1 MIAEFP
7 RSPTIVHSEK
17 RKERKITEGVN
28 SQKESRKGVKS
39 IRANSALSSEIKANC
54 SWWGQESVQAG
65 ISCDVGRGSDCDAG
79 RDRKLGQKKRS
90 NKQQHPPEGGAK
102 GQVVEKREEQQ
113 RVQQKQHQRE
123 QEVCQKERVK
133 KKHQQRANKKKHRPI
148 SANKKK
154 HHQHL
159 LIHSEKTS
167 PVLFLDYLRQCTAVE
182 IVAVSPAGCC
192 DVRAG
197 CNHAKSNKYAAN
209 YGNSR
214 HFEHKTK
221 IYALYRHLEIG
232 GPLEQVQQQQQLK
245 VGQIQIRLRFEM
257 LFAEPPPPPPTKGHT
272 PTTHSHVHESED
284 VQDTHAPPV
293 GEQVMPILQDQQNGD
308 ILAGTTSNVELM
320 EAMKKLDADL
330 VALFATAASAEPLM
344 QKHQKVLWPE
354 SESEQIAQDSEDEL
368 VITPEIFRSCNALQL
383 HLEALTL
390 QPEGTQRMELVQNE
404 VRPIFTVECQLSG
417 DLVRKVPRY
426 PMFHIMQFESEKFQ
440 SLTQCTRFGQTAQRQ
455 VDMEDKSLE
464 DQDQS
469 AGHVDITVWWREPG
483 TCLNEMLGMGRLE
496 LRELYRASLLE
507 QCKCVAIKRRDVHL
521 GSVYVKVSLLQ
532 SLNGN
537 PEQQQQQQGQKN
549 ESGNKAAVNC
559 NSKAVLTPSQP
570 PPPLPPPPKAN
581 NNNRAILDCVNFMAE
596 TNKVRLLRGYLY
608 AGELRQLTAENQSAC
623 QELSLQPF
631 WQTQPLLVKIGDG
644 GSFELQE
651 QFAIINDERFLQS
664 VERQQLLLEL
674 RPLSGLVRLPL
685 HQFFIAYRD
694 ASITNHLCKGKLP
707 VISIDGWAPI
717 VSSET
722 QSPLG
727 ELKVLLAI
735 GSESQIAQ
743 LKQQRGFDQD
753 NNQVSAP
760 NSTTDLLDMLQNA
773 ITAPAPSSSIPAMPP
788 PPAPPA
794 PSNFSFQLRIVGAA
808 GLPLNPGY
816 GKSKKQAKRQ
826 SAAKRFPPNEAPNT
840 YVTFQAVNCNSQT
853 YKSHEGLVYATPI
866 VPRSTK
872 PQWLSKFRVEV
883 SRDYRSNPQKLFILK
898 LWKKAIVSPNGITE
912 PSPHEDAI
920 IGFAALNLNQKQPG
934 GGFPSGWHNIV
945 DFNGRVT
952 GGIEAHVEPTPPS
965 VDTVID
971 QFERSMELGH
981 LQLGQAIKRK
991 YTELEEISQRLRSRL
1006 VDVTG
1011 ETLKFPE
1018 FDVDSA
1024 LDSWQQDGDDDDL
1037 AEDFERALRT
1047 PTPPGSPS
1055 PSTSSAAQNPR
1066 NANGQE

>member
-7 RSPTIVHSEK
+7 RSTTNVNCDNRKSRESQEAEK
-17 RKERKITEGVN
+17 SPN
-28 SQKESRKGVKS
+28 ESRKDVKS
-39 IRANSALSSEIKANC
+39 
-54 SWWGQESVQAG
+54 
-65 ISCDVGRGSDCDAG
+65 ISCDVGRG
-79 RDRKLGQKKRS
+79 RKFGQKKRS
-90 NKQQHPPEGGAK
+90 KQQQQQNGEEEEGG
-102 GQVVEKREEQQ
+102 EEEQKEEEQ
-113 RVQQKQHQRE
+113 RQPLQQQVKE
-123 QEVCQKERVK
+123 NKKLCEKQEVKDKRKKQRGEKDK
-133 KKHQQRANKKKHRPI
+133 KKQRQQQRANKKKKQQQPPPVH
-148 SANKKK
+148 SKKS
-154 HHQHL
+154 L
-159 LIHSEKTS
+159 
-167 PVLFLDYLRQCTAVE
+167 VLFLDHSRECPASE
-182 IVAVSPAGCC
+182 IVAAASADRC
-192 DVRAG
+192 DVRGAG
-197 CNHAKSNKYAAN
+197 CNHANSKYAAN
-209 YGNSR
+209 YGTSS
-214 HFEHKTK
+214 HFEHKTE

-232 GPLEQVQQQQQLK
+232 GPLKQVQQQQQLK
-245 VGQIQIRLRFEM
+245 VGPIHIRLRFEM
-257 LFAEPPPPPPTKGHT
+257 LFAEPPPPPSQG
-272 PTTHSHVHESED
+272 
-284 VQDTHAPPV
+284 HAPTAHDNALPDAPPSGEPV
-293 GEQVMPILQDQQNGD
+293 IPMLQDQQSGD
-308 ILAGTTSNVELM
+308 LMAGTTATNVELM
-320 EAMKKLDADL
+320 EAIKKLDADL
-330 VALFATAASAEPLM
+330 VALFATAATGEPLKM
-344 QKHQKVLWPE
+344 KQQQQVLWTE
-354 SESEQIAQDSEDEL
+354 SEAEQIAQDSEDEL
-368 VITPEIFRSCNALQL
+368 VITPELFRSCNALQL

-417 DLVRKVPRY
+417 DLIRKVPRY

-464 DQDQS
+464 DEAQS

-496 LRELYRASLLE
+496 LRELYKASLLE
-507 QCKCVAIKRRDVHL
+507 QCKCIAIKRRDVHL
-521 GSVYVKVSLLQ
+521 GSVYVKISLLQ
-532 SLNGN
+532 NLNGN
-537 PEQQQQQQGQKN
+537 PEQQPQQQQQKEQPGQKN
-549 ESGNKAAVNC
+549 ESGNKAAVKC
-559 NSKAVLTPSQP
+559 NSKAVLTPPQPPPQP
-570 PPPLPPPPKAN
+570 PPPPQAN
-581 NNNRAILDCVNFMAE
+581 NNNRAILECVNFMAE

-608 AGELRQLTAENQSAC
+608 AGELRQLTAENKGAC

-631 WQTQPLLVKIGDG
+631 WQPQPLLVKIGDG
-644 GSFELQE
+644 GAFGLQE

-664 VERQQLLLEL
+664 VERQQLVLEV
-674 RPLSGLVRLPL
+674 RPLGGVVRLPL

-717 VSSET
+717 VAPDT
-722 QSPLG
+722 QSSVG

-753 NNQVSAP
+753 NNQVPAP
-760 NSTTDLLDMLQNA
+760 SSTTDLLDMLQNA
-773 ITAPAPSSSIPAMPP
+773 IAAPTPSIPTPVMPP

-816 GKSKKQAKRQ
+816 GKSKKQVKRQ
-826 SAAKRFPPNEAPNT
+826 SAAKRFPPNEPPNT
-840 YVTFQAVNCNSQT
+840 YVTFQAINCNSQT
-853 YKSHEGLVYATPI
+853 YKSHEGLVYATP
-866 VPRSTK
+866 VVARSTK

-898 LWKKAIVSPNGITE
+898 LWKKAIVSPNGSGE

-952 GGIEAHVEPTPPS
+952 GGIEAHVEPIPPS
-965 VDTVID
+965 MDIVID
-971 QFERSMELGH
+971 QFEKSMELGH

-1047 PTPPGSPS
+1047 PTPPDSPT
-1055 PSTSSAAQNPR
+1055 PSTSQAAQNLK
-1066 NANGQE
+1066 NSNGQE

>member
-1 MIAEFP
+1 MSLNWHQASLINYL
-7 RSPTIVHSEK
+7 
-17 RKERKITEGVN
+17 G
-28 SQKESRKGVKS
+28 
-39 IRANSALSSEIKANC
+39 ANRNFSTL
-54 SWWGQESVQAG
+54 
-65 ISCDVGRGSDCDAG
+65 
-79 RDRKLGQKKRS
+79 
-90 NKQQHPPEGGAK
+90 PGG
-102 GQVVEKREEQQ
+102 
-113 RVQQKQHQRE
+113 
-123 QEVCQKERVK
+123 
-133 KKHQQRANKKKHRPI
+133 
-148 SANKKK
+148 
-154 HHQHL
+154 
-159 LIHSEKTS
+159 
-167 PVLFLDYLRQCTAVE
+167 
-182 IVAVSPAGCC
+182 
-192 DVRAG
+192 
-197 CNHAKSNKYAAN
+197 
-209 YGNSR
+209 
-214 HFEHKTK
+214 
-221 IYALYRHLEIG
+221 EIG
-232 GPLEQVQQQQQLK
+232 NT
-245 VGQIQIRLRFEM
+245 
-257 LFAEPPPPPPTKGHT
+257 A
-272 PTTHSHVHESED
+272 
-284 VQDTHAPPV
+284 
-293 GEQVMPILQDQQNGD
+293 N
-308 ILAGTTSNVELM
+308 NVELM
-320 EAMKKLDADL
+320 EAIKKLDADL
-330 VALFATAASAEPLM
+330 VALFATAASAEPLKM
-344 QKHQKVLWPE
+344 KLWSE
-354 SESEQIAQDSEDEL
+354 AESEQIAQDSEDEL
-368 VITPEIFRSCNALQL
+368 VITPDMFRSCNSLQL

-417 DLVRKVPRY
+417 DLIRKVPRY

-455 VDMEDKSLE
+455 VDMEDKRLELE
-464 DQDQS
+464 DQS
-469 AGHVDITVWWREPG
+469 VGHVDITVWWREPG

-496 LRELYRASLLE
+496 LRELYKASLLE
-507 QCKCVAIKRRDVHL
+507 QCKCIAIKRRDVHL
-521 GSVYVKVSLLQ
+521 GSVYVKISLLQ
-532 SLNGN
+532 NINGN
-537 PEQQQQQQGQKN
+537 PEQQQQQQKQQQPGQKN

-559 NSKAVLTPSQP
+559 NSKAVLTPPQPPPQP
-570 PPPLPPPPKAN
+570 PPPPPGSNN
-581 NNNRAILDCVNFMAE
+581 NNNRAILECVNFMAE
-596 TNKVRLLRGYLY
+596 TNKVRLLRGYLF
-608 AGELRQLTAENQSAC
+608 AGELRQLTAENKLAC

-631 WQTQPLLVKIGDG
+631 WQTQRLLVKIGDG
-644 GSFELQE
+644 GAFKLQE

-664 VERQQLLLEL
+664 VERQQLILEL
-674 RPLSGLVRLPL
+674 RPLGGVVRLPL

-717 VSSET
+717 VSAET

-753 NNQVSAP
+753 NNVVATPS
-760 NSTTDLLDMLQNA
+760 STTDLLDMLQNA
-773 ITAPAPSSSIPAMPP
+773 ITSPGPSVLNPVMPP

-816 GKSKKQAKRQ
+816 GKSKKQVKRQ
-826 SAAKRFPPNEAPNT
+826 SAAKRFPPNEPPNT
-840 YVTFQAVNCNSQT
+840 YVTFQAINCNSQT

-866 VPRSTK
+866 VARSTK

-898 LWKKAIVSPNGITE
+898 LWKKAIVSPNGSIE

-952 GGIEAHVEPTPPS
+952 GGIEAHVEPIPPS

-971 QFERSMELGH
+971 QFEKSVELGH

-1047 PTPPGSPS
+1047 PTPPDSPT
-1055 PSTSSAAQNPR
+1055 PSTSSAAQNL
-1066 NANGQE
+1066 NKSNGREE

>member
-1 MIAEFP
+1 
-7 RSPTIVHSEK
+7 
-17 RKERKITEGVN
+17 
-28 SQKESRKGVKS
+28 
-39 IRANSALSSEIKANC
+39 
-54 SWWGQESVQAG
+54 
-65 ISCDVGRGSDCDAG
+65 
-79 RDRKLGQKKRS
+79 
-90 NKQQHPPEGGAK
+90 
-102 GQVVEKREEQQ
+102 
-113 RVQQKQHQRE
+113 
-123 QEVCQKERVK
+123 
-133 KKHQQRANKKKHRPI
+133 
-148 SANKKK
+148 
-154 HHQHL
+154 
-159 LIHSEKTS
+159 
-167 PVLFLDYLRQCTAVE
+167 
-182 IVAVSPAGCC
+182 
-192 DVRAG
+192 
-197 CNHAKSNKYAAN
+197 
-209 YGNSR
+209 
-214 HFEHKTK
+214 
-221 IYALYRHLEIG
+221 
-232 GPLEQVQQQQQLK
+232 
-245 VGQIQIRLRFEM
+245 
-257 LFAEPPPPPPTKGHT
+257 
-272 PTTHSHVHESED
+272 
-284 VQDTHAPPV
+284 
-293 GEQVMPILQDQQNGD
+293 
-308 ILAGTTSNVELM
+308 M
-320 EAMKKLDADL
+320 EAIKKLDADL
-330 VALFATAASAEPLM
+330 VALFATAASAEPLKM
-344 QKHQKVLWPE
+344 KQQQQQQVLWSE
-354 SESEQIAQDSEDEL
+354 SESEQIAQESEDEL
-368 VITPEIFRSCNALQL
+368 VITPELFRSCNALQL

-417 DLVRKVPRY
+417 DLIRKVPRY

-464 DQDQS
+464 LEDQS
-469 AGHVDITVWWREPG
+469 VGHVDITVWWREPG

-496 LRELYRASLLE
+496 LRELYKASLLE

-521 GSVYVKVSLLQ
+521 GSVYVKISLLPN
-532 SLNGN
+532 LNGN
-537 PEQQQQQQGQKN
+537 PEQQQQQQQQKQQQPGQKN

-559 NSKAVLTPSQP
+559 NSKAVLTPPQPPPQP
-570 PPPLPPPPKAN
+570 PPPPPGSN
-581 NNNRAILDCVNFMAE
+581 NNNRAILECVNFMAE
-596 TNKVRLLRGYLY
+596 TNKVRLLRGYLF
-608 AGELRQLTAENQSAC
+608 AGELRQLTAENKIAC

-644 GSFELQE
+644 GAFELQE

-664 VERQQLLLEL
+664 VERQQLVLEL
-674 RPLSGLVRLPL
+674 RPLGGVVRLPL

-694 ASITNHLCKGKLP
+694 ATITNHLCKGKLP

-717 VSSET
+717 VNAKT

-753 NNQVSAP
+753 NNVVATPS
-760 NSTTDLLDMLQNA
+760 STTDLLDMLQNA
-773 ITAPAPSSSIPAMPP
+773 ITLPGPGVLNPVMPP

-816 GKSKKQAKRQ
+816 GKSKKQVKRQ
-826 SAAKRFPPNEAPNT
+826 SAAKRFPPNEPPNT
-840 YVTFQAVNCNSQT
+840 YVTFQAINCNSQT

-866 VPRSTK
+866 VARSTK
-872 PQWLSKFRVEV
+872 PQWLSKFRVDV

-898 LWKKAIVSPNGITE
+898 LWKKAIVSPNGSTE

-952 GGIEAHVEPTPPS
+952 GGIEAHVEPIPPS

-971 QFERSMELGH
+971 QFEKSMELGH

-1047 PTPPGSPS
+1047 PTPPDSPT
-1055 PSTSSAAQNPR
+1055 PSTSSAAQNLKKS
-1066 NANGQE
+1066 NGRE

>member
-1 MIAEFP
+1 
-7 RSPTIVHSEK
+7 
-17 RKERKITEGVN
+17 
-28 SQKESRKGVKS
+28 
-39 IRANSALSSEIKANC
+39 
-54 SWWGQESVQAG
+54 
-65 ISCDVGRGSDCDAG
+65 
-79 RDRKLGQKKRS
+79 
-90 NKQQHPPEGGAK
+90 
-102 GQVVEKREEQQ
+102 
-113 RVQQKQHQRE
+113 
-123 QEVCQKERVK
+123 
-133 KKHQQRANKKKHRPI
+133 
-148 SANKKK
+148 
-154 HHQHL
+154 
-159 LIHSEKTS
+159 
-167 PVLFLDYLRQCTAVE
+167 
-182 IVAVSPAGCC
+182 
-192 DVRAG
+192 
-197 CNHAKSNKYAAN
+197 
-209 YGNSR
+209 
-214 HFEHKTK
+214 
-221 IYALYRHLEIG
+221 
-232 GPLEQVQQQQQLK
+232 
-245 VGQIQIRLRFEM
+245 
-257 LFAEPPPPPPTKGHT
+257 
-272 PTTHSHVHESED
+272 
-284 VQDTHAPPV
+284 
-293 GEQVMPILQDQQNGD
+293 
-308 ILAGTTSNVELM
+308 M
-320 EAMKKLDADL
+320 EAIKKLDADL
-330 VALFATAASAEPLM
+330 VALFATAATGEPLKM
-344 QKHQKVLWPE
+344 KQQQQVLWTE
-354 SESEQIAQDSEDEL
+354 SEAEQIAQDSEDEL
-368 VITPEIFRSCNALQL
+368 VITPELFRSCNALQL

-417 DLVRKVPRY
+417 DLIRKVPRY

-464 DQDQS
+464 DEAQS

-496 LRELYRASLLE
+496 LRELYKASLLE
-507 QCKCVAIKRRDVHL
+507 QCKCIAIKRRDVHL
-521 GSVYVKVSLLQ
+521 GSVYVKISLLQ
-532 SLNGN
+532 NLNGN
-537 PEQQQQQQGQKN
+537 PEQQPQQQQQKEQPGQKN
-549 ESGNKAAVNC
+549 ESGNKAAVKC
-559 NSKAVLTPSQP
+559 NSKAVLTPPQPPPQP
-570 PPPLPPPPKAN
+570 PPPPQAN
-581 NNNRAILDCVNFMAE
+581 NNNRAILECVNFMAE

-608 AGELRQLTAENQSAC
+608 AGELRQLTAENKGAC

-631 WQTQPLLVKIGDG
+631 WQPQPLLVKIGDG
-644 GSFELQE
+644 GAFGLQE

-664 VERQQLLLEL
+664 VERQQLVLEV
-674 RPLSGLVRLPL
+674 RPLGGVVRLPL

-717 VSSET
+717 VAPDT
-722 QSPLG
+722 QSSVG

-753 NNQVSAP
+753 NNQVPAP
-760 NSTTDLLDMLQNA
+760 SSTTDLLDMLQNA
-773 ITAPAPSSSIPAMPP
+773 IAAPTPSIPTPVMPP

-816 GKSKKQAKRQ
+816 GKSKKQVKRQ
-826 SAAKRFPPNEAPNT
+826 SAAKRFPPNEPPNT
-840 YVTFQAVNCNSQT
+840 YVTFQAINCNSQT
-853 YKSHEGLVYATPI
+853 YKSHEGLVYATP
-866 VPRSTK
+866 VVARSTK

-898 LWKKAIVSPNGITE
+898 LWKKAIVSPNGSGE

-952 GGIEAHVEPTPPS
+952 GGIEAHVEPIPPS
-965 VDTVID
+965 MDIVID
-971 QFERSMELGH
+971 QFEKSMELGH

-1047 PTPPGSPS
+1047 PTPPDSPT
-1055 PSTSSAAQNPR
+1055 PSTSQAAQNLK
-1066 NANGQE
+1066 NSNGQE

>member
-1 MIAEFP
+1 MRTF
-7 RSPTIVHSEK
+7 
-17 RKERKITEGVN
+17 N
-28 SQKESRKGVKS
+28 S
-39 IRANSALSSEIKANC
+39 KA
-54 SWWGQESVQAG
+54 
-65 ISCDVGRGSDCDAG
+65 
-79 RDRKLGQKKRS
+79 
-90 NKQQHPPEGGAK
+90 H
-102 GQVVEKREEQQ
+102 VVEIGS
-113 RVQQKQHQRE
+113 
-123 QEVCQKERVK
+123 
-133 KKHQQRANKKKHRPI
+133 PYFPY
-148 SANKKK
+148 
-154 HHQHL
+154 
-159 LIHSEKTS
+159 LIT
-167 PVLFLDYLRQCTAVE
+167 CTA
-182 IVAVSPAGCC
+182 
-192 DVRAG
+192 
-197 CNHAKSNKYAAN
+197 
-209 YGNSR
+209 
-214 HFEHKTK
+214 
-221 IYALYRHLEIG
+221 
-232 GPLEQVQQQQQLK
+232 
-245 VGQIQIRLRFEM
+245 
-257 LFAEPPPPPPTKGHT
+257 
-272 PTTHSHVHESED
+272 
-284 VQDTHAPPV
+284 
-293 GEQVMPILQDQQNGD
+293 
-308 ILAGTTSNVELM
+308 SNVELM

-330 VALFATAASAEPLM
+330 VALFATAASAEQLKLK
-344 QKHQKVLWPE
+344 QQQVLWPE
-354 SESEQIAQDSEDEL
+354 TESEQIAQDSEDEL

-390 QPEGTQRMELVQNE
+390 QSEGTQRMELVQNE

-417 DLVRKVPRY
+417 DLIRKVPRY

-455 VDMEDKSLE
+455 VNMEDKNLE
-464 DQDQS
+464 DRDTS

-496 LRELYRASLLE
+496 LRELYNASLLE
-507 QCKCVAIKRRDVHL
+507 QCKCIAIKRRDVHL
-521 GSVYVKVSLLQ
+521 GSVYVKISLLQ
-532 SLNGN
+532 NLNGN
-537 PEQQQQQQGQKN
+537 PEQQQQEKQQPGQKN

-559 NSKAVLTPSQP
+559 NSKAVLTPPQP
-570 PPPLPPPPKAN
+570 PAPPPPPPKAN
-581 NNNRAILDCVNFMAE
+581 NNNRSILDCVNFMAE

-608 AGELRQLTAENQSAC
+608 AGELRQLSDENKTAC
-623 QELSLQPF
+623 KELSLQPF
-631 WQTQPLLVKIGDG
+631 WQSDKLLVKITDG

-664 VERQQLLLEL
+664 VERQQLILEL
-674 RPLSGLVRLPL
+674 RPLGGVVRLPL

-717 VSSET
+717 VSGDT

-753 NNQVSAP
+753 NNQLPAP
-760 NSTTDLLDMLQNA
+760 SSTSDLLDMLQNA
-773 ITAPAPSSSIPAMPP
+773 IAAPTPSSSTPVMPP
-788 PPAPPA
+788 PPTPPA

-826 SAAKRFPPNEAPNT
+826 SAAKRFPPNEPPNT
-840 YVTFQAVNCNSQT
+840 YVTFQALNCNSQT

-866 VPRSTK
+866 VAKSTK

-898 LWKKAIVSPNGITE
+898 LWKKAIVSPNGTTE

-952 GGIEAHVEPTPPS
+952 GGIEAHVEPIPTS
-965 VDTVID
+965 VDNVID

-1024 LDSWQQDGDDDDL
+1024 LDSWQQEGDDDDL
-1037 AEDFERALRT
+1037 AEDFERSLRT
-1047 PTPPGSPS
+1047 PTPPGSPT
-1055 PSTSSAAQNPR
+1055 PSTSSAAQNLR
-1066 NANGQE
+1066 NSNGQE